1 MKIFLNSLIAILALI
16 VSSVEVNAQYGNG
29 YGNGSGNG
37 YGRQRNS
44 IPQAQTP
51 QEEPKALTAEEI
63 VDNEM
68 PNITESVGLNPFEE
82 AIVRSILTKS
92 VQKRIE
98 LQILKLAPEKTRE
111 AMEKIVKEQE
121 EELRAGLPEDK
132 YEAFEKLQ
140 KDRFKTKNK
149 KKKKKKNKD

>member
-1 MKIFLNSLIAILALI
+1 MKIYVTSLIAILTFALLPI
-16 VSSVEVNAQYGNG
+16 EMNAQYGNG
-29 YGNGSGNG
+29 YGNGGGSG

-68 PNITESVGLNPFEE
+68 PNITENVGLNPFEE

-98 LQILKLAPEKTRE
+98 LQILKLDPEKTRE

-121 EELRAGLPEDK
+121 EELKEGLPEDK
-132 YEAFEKLQ
+132 YEAFVKLQ
-140 KDRFKTKNK
+140 KDRFKSKK

>member
-1 MKIFLNSLIAILALI
+1 MKIFLKSLIAILTLAL
-16 VSSVEVNAQYGNG
+16 SSVEIQAQYGNG
-29 YGNGSGNG
+29 YGGSGNG
-37 YGRQRNS
+37 YGRQRSS

-51 QEEPKALTAEEI
+51 QEEPKALTAEQI

-68 PNITESVGLNPFEE
+68 PNITEAVGLNPFEE

-98 LQILKLAPEKTRE
+98 LQILKLEPEKTRE

-140 KDRFKTKNK
+140 KDRFKSKKK

>member
-1 MKIFLNSLIAILALI
+1 MKIYLKSLIAILTL
-16 VSSVEVNAQYGNG
+16 VLSSVEINAQYGNG
-29 YGNGSGNG
+29 YGRSGNG

-51 QEEPKALTAEEI
+51 QEEPKALTAEQI

-82 AIVRSILTKS
+82 AIVRTILTKS

-98 LQILKLAPEKTRE
+98 LQILKLTPDKTRE

-121 EELRAGLPEDK
+121 EELKEGLPEDK

-140 KDRFKTKNK
+140 KERFKSKKK

>member
-1 MKIFLNSLIAILALI
+1 MKIYLKSLIAILIL
-16 VSSVEVNAQYGNG
+16 VLSSVEINAQYGNG
-29 YGNGSGNG
+29 RSGNG

-51 QEEPKALTAEEI
+51 QEEPKALTAEQI

-82 AIVRSILTKS
+82 AIVRTILTKS

-98 LQILKLAPEKTRE
+98 LQILKLAPDKTRE

-121 EELRAGLPEDK
+121 EELKEGLPEDK

-140 KDRFKTKNK
+140 KERFKSK
-149 KKKKKKNKD
+149 KKKKKKRKNKD